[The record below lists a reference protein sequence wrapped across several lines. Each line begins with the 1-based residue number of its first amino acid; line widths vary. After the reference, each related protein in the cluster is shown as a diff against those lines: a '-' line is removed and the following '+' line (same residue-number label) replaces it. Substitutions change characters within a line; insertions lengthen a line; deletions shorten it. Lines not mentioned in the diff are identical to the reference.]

1 MFKFLTLFLFVW
13 PLFGFSQELRRCGYL
28 EAREYL
34 LQIDAAAKVRFEA
47 AENTW
52 VSEEGVIN
60 KSQTQ
65 AIFTIP
71 VVFHILH
78 QGGPENISD
87 AQIQDALSI
96 LNRDFNKLNPDTV
109 NIVGAF
115 QNLASDCQI
124 EFKLATLD
132 ENGNCTTGITRHYDS
147 AADWELSSSNY
158 KYTWNRTRYLNIYV
172 VKTLP
177 PGIAAYTYLP
187 GTSSAIM
194 DAIVVMHPYVG
205 SIGTGSQFGS
215 RVITHEVGH
224 WFNLQHTWGSNN
236 QPGVVCGDDGV
247 GDTPLTK
254 GFSFCNLAN
263 ADVCTSGVDENVQN
277 YMEYAFCQNMFTQG
291 QRNRMHNC
299 LNSAN
304 AGRSNLWSPANIL
317 TTGVYNPPVACPPK
331 ADFNCNV
338 TVACLGDTVSFND
351 YSYNGV
357 INTWEWSSA
366 NAVNVSNL
374 QNGKLVFNQTG
385 PAVVKLKISNANG
398 TDSLLK
404 TSVIILPGAYSGNN
418 NLVQSFENFMFPDSL
433 WQRTQPEF
441 GSAFNTTGLS
451 AKTGSQS
458 VWVNNFY
465 DNPNEAVALYT
476 PRFLFQGMFPSQ
488 LSFYY
493 AYAQKSSGSNDKLS
507 VYAST
512 NCGLNWN
519 KILELT
525 GASLSTVTGFSN
537 TPFFPNSQQFGLG
550 TISLAPYSNEQ
561 LYLKFEFLPDENG
574 AGNNFFIDNI
584 MVSGVTAV
592 ELESVDIGLSV
603 YPNPTQREICVQK
616 TESFSILRVQMMDL
630 TAHCVFE
637 TQVGEPI
644 NCFSIPNELNDG
656 LYFLKIESNSGSQ
669 TFKIII
675 QK

>member
-13 PLFGFSQELRRCGYL
+13 PIFGYSQELRRCGYL

-34 LQIDAAAKVRFEA
+34 LQTDKAAKEKFEA
-47 AENTW
+47 AENTS
-52 VSEEGVIN
+52 VSEEGVMN

-87 AQIQDALSI
+87 AQIQDALTI

-132 ENGNCTTGITRHYDS
+132 ENGNCTTGITRHYDN

-236 QPGVVCGDDGV
+236 QPGVACGDDGV

-277 YMEYAFCQNMFTQG
+277 YMEYAFCQNMFTLG

-304 AGRSNLWSPANIL
+304 AGRSNLWSPANIQ
-317 TTGVYNPPVACPPK
+317 TTGVYNPPLACPPK
-331 ADFNCNV
+331 ADFNCNLA
-338 TVACLGDTVSFND
+338 VACLGDTVSFTD
-351 YSYNGV
+351 YSYNGT
-357 INTWEWSSA
+357 ISTWEWSSA

-404 TSVIILPGAYSGNN
+404 TSVIILPGAYSGTN
-418 NLVQSFENFMFPDSL
+418 NLVQSFENFTFPDSL
-433 WQRTQPEF
+433 WLRTQPEF

-519 KILELT
+519 KILELA
-525 GASLSTVTGFSN
+525 GASLSTVAGFSN
-537 TPFFPNSQQFGLG
+537 TPFFPSSQQFGLG

-574 AGNNFFIDNI
+574 AGNNFFIDDILINGAT
-584 MVSGVTAV
+584 MLTEALGPEQAGVF
-592 ELESVDIGLSV
+592 
-603 YPNPTQREICVQK
+603 PNPTSGTIYFKGFGQNMIVNLIVRDALGKVIAAKSEHPAEDGFELPAHLEPGIYFM
-616 TESFSILRVQMMDL
+616 SFDAGYALQNIKLL
-630 TAHCVFE
+630 LA
-637 TQVGEPI
+637 
-644 NCFSIPNELNDG
+644 
-656 LYFLKIESNSGSQ
+656 K
-669 TFKIII
+669 
-675 QK
+675 